1 MPAKFSRA
9 SDRHGELN
17 PAVLGVGEQAVEHA
31 AVKVDSGDQIAAL
44 NVYWEELLPADHS
57 LRRFP
62 QHCTNSAPRLLH
74 ARRIRAFFRESIEN
88 MLAYLDGKPTRLQ
101 HCSRPPTT
109 CPSCIWMNEPTT
121 RSMIPE
127 SPLL

>member
-31 AVKVDSGDQIAAL
+31 AVKVDRGDQIAAL

-88 MLAYLDGKPTRLQ
+88 MLAYLAGRQADAPAA
-101 HCSRPPTT
+101 
-109 CPSCIWMNEPTT
+109 
-121 RSMIPE
+121 
-127 SPLL
+127 LLSAAHDVSKLHLDE